1 MKKILFAAM
10 ALAAFAA
17 CSKETTVEVDRE
29 AIAFGQ
35 VFVDN
40 STKAAADPSYGN
52 ATSDKPLTSFNVYGA
67 VQGVNIFNGNTVS
80 KGTKAYETEAWN
92 FAEGTP
98 TQYWVAG
105 ASYIFDAVVDAT
117 TVNTDANTGLPVSLT
132 YDVTTQKDMLHDR
145 VLTTGQPTANN
156 GLVAFTFPHLLSKV
170 KLTVKNSS
178 AADATNYRIT
188 ITNIVLS
195 DIYSEGDYLVESES
209 WDNLT
214 EDGSYTIADM
224 TIASSTEEECA
235 AEVLLI
241 PDADYGISFNVNVQ
255 IQKGNE
261 WQTLTTT
268 PFTKANVGQLVA
280 NHAYNLKAEYTIGGE
295 IQFTATEM
303 AEWANGNTHDTNE
316 DNVKDSVVL

>member
-17 CSKETTVEVDRE
+17 CSKETTVEVNRE

-52 ATSDKPLTSFNVYGA
+52 KDSHKPLTSFNVYGA
-67 VQGVNIFNGNTVS
+67 VEGVNIFNGNTVT
-80 KGTKAYETEAWN
+80 KGTKAYSTEAWN
-92 FAEGTP
+92 FAENTP

-105 ASYIFDAVVDAT
+105 ADYIFDAVVDAT
-117 TVNTDANTGLPVSLT
+117 NVQTDQYTGLPVSLT
-132 YDVTTQKDMLHDR
+132 YDVATQKDMLHDR
-145 VLTTGQPTANN
+145 VETEGSANH

-188 ITNIVLS
+188 VTDIVLS
-195 DIYSEGDYLVESES
+195 DIYSKGDYQVADGS
-209 WDNLT
+209 WDELT
-214 EDGSYTIADM
+214 DDGTYTIANMEIDS
-224 TIASSTEEECA
+224 ATEKECA

-241 PDADYGISFNVNVQ
+241 PDVDYGISFKVNVQ
-255 IQKGNE
+255 IKKGE
-261 WQTLTTT
+261 DWVTLTSTD
-268 PFTKANVGQLVA
+268 FEKEDVGQLVA

-295 IQFTATEM
+295 IKFTATEM
-303 AEWANGNTHDTNE
+303 TEWANGNTQDTNA
-316 DNVKDSVVL
+316 DNVEDSVVL

>member
-1 MKKILFAAM
+1 M

-52 ATSDKPLTSFNVYGA
+52 KDSHKPLTSFQVYGA
-67 VQGVNIFNGNTVS
+67 VQGVNIFNGNTVT
-80 KGTKAYETEAWN
+80 KGTKAYATEAWN

-105 ASYIFDAVVDAT
+105 ANYIFDAVVDAT
-117 TVNTDANTGLPVSLT
+117 TVNTDAYTGLPVSLT
-132 YDVTTQKDMLHDR
+132 YEVSTQKDMLHDR
-145 VLTTGQPTANN
+145 VQTVGSADH

-188 ITNIVLS
+188 ITDIVLS
-195 DIYSEGDYLVESES
+195 DIYSEGDYDVENGS
-209 WDNLT
+209 WSNL
-214 EDGSYTIADM
+214 GPNGRYAVADM
-224 TIASSTEEECA
+224 TIASNSTEECA

-241 PDADYGISFNVNVQ
+241 PGSRFDVSFKVNVQ
-255 IQKGNE
+255 IKNGDN
-261 WQTLTTT
+261 WKTLTTT
-268 PFTKANVGQLVA
+268 PFAKQDVVLLEA

-295 IQFTATEM
+295 IKFTATEM
-303 AEWANGNTHDTNE
+303 AEWANGNTDDTNNDE
-316 DNVKDSVVL
+316 VADSVVL

>member
-17 CSKETTVEVDRE
+17 CSKETTVEVNRE

-40 STKAAADPSYGN
+40 STKAAIDPSYGN
-52 ATSDKPLTSFNVYGA
+52 AASDNPLTSFNVYGA

-80 KGTKAYETEAWN
+80 KGENDYGTEAWN

-145 VLTTGQPTANN
+145 VETTGAANH

-188 ITNIVLS
+188 ITDIVLS
-195 DIYSEGDYLVESES
+195 DIYSKGDYLVSGS

-214 EDGSYTIADM
+214 EGGPYTIADM
-224 TIASSTEEECA
+224 KIASATEEECA

-241 PDADYGISFNVNVQ
+241 PDADYGISFKVNVQ
-255 IQKGNE
+255 IQKGENWE
-261 WQTLTTT
+261 TLTSTE
-268 PFTKANVGQLVA
+268 FKKENVGQLVA

-295 IQFTATEM
+295 IKFTATEM